1 MAQRRTPRE
10 AWVRAALEAL
20 TEGGPEAVR
29 VEVLAKR
36 LGVTKG
42 GFYGYFGGRVQLLAE
57 ALDVW
62 EREAAQA
69 VIDEVEQSRG
79 DARERLKS
87 LYGSVK
93 AREETVRTEFAIRE
107 WARRDPAVAA
117 RLRRVDYARLGYV
130 RGLHEEL
137 TDDAAEA
144 ATRAAMTIGLWLAG
158 HYMRFDTEGFD
169 HDAVLKLVFDRITG
183 DAEGLSGV
191 RAAD

>member
-1 MAQRRTPRE
+1 MAHKRTPRE

-29 VEVLAKR
+29 IEVLAKR

-42 GFYGYFGGRVQLLAE
+42 GFYGYFEGRDQLLAE

-69 VIDEVEQSRG
+69 VIDEVEQSQG
-79 DARERLKS
+79 NAQERLRS
-87 LYGSVK
+87 LLASVK
-93 AREETVRTEFAIRE
+93 AREDTVRTEFAIRE

-130 RGLHEEL
+130 RELHDEL
-137 TDDAAEA
+137 TGDAAEA
-144 ATRAAMTIGLWLAG
+144 AARAAVTIGLWLAG

-169 HDAVLKLVFDRITG
+169 HDAVLKLVFDRMTG
-183 DAEGLSGV
+183 KAQEL
-191 RAAD
+191 R